1 VLAGLTFAEGAAA
14 QQGAFP
20 SHDVRVTV
28 TIAGDGVV
36 NVREDFALT
45 ALLESATFELLEDPC
60 SSPGS
65 VSASLDGR
73 RVALETDR
81 ASRAPW
87 TIVHSP
93 SGAARSRI
101 ELSYDVRL
109 SGSEASVPLLV
120 PAASLERAHDSRGAH
135 VTVEV
140 EFDRRWPGSRV
151 LMPRLEPG
159 SNDSRWEGHFLAMP
173 SVVRIYVPRDA
184 VASCD
189 RHITGTT
196 GGLEW
201 RFETFV
207 TVMALWVPIY
217 LGWFAR
223 SGRRSARRQ
232 PSDVP
237 D

>member
-1 VLAGLTFAEGAAA
+1 MLAGLTFAEGAAA

-20 SHDVRVTV
+20 SHDVRVNV

-45 ALLESATFELLEDPC
+45 ALLESAAFELLEDPC

-73 RVALETDR
+73 RVALEADR

-93 SGAARSRI
+93 
-101 ELSYDVRL
+101 

-173 SVVRIYVPRDA
+173 SVVRIYVPRHS